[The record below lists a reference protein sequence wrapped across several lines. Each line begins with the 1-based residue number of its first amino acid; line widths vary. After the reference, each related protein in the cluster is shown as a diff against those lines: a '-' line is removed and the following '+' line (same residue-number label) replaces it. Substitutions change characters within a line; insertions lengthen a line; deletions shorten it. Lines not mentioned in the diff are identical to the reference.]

1 MESFFHKKVQNTFF
15 QFQTTPKVTTP
26 KMTTP
31 STTTRKPTT
40 TKATTPKATTSA
52 TTSAPQQP
60 SAEQNQEDLASLLKL
75 LENMV
80 NLQFLW

>member
-1 MESFFHKKVQNTFF
+1 MESLFHKKVQDTFF

-26 KMTTP
+26 KVTTP

-40 TKATTPKATTSA
+40 AKATTPKATTSA
-52 TTSAPQQP
+52 PQQP
-60 SAEQNQEDLASLLKL
+60 SVEQNQEDLAALLKL

-80 NLQFLW
+80 NLQLLW